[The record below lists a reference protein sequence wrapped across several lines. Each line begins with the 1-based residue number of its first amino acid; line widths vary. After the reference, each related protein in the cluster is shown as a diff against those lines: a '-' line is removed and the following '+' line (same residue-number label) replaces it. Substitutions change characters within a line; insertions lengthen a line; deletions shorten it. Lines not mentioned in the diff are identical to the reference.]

1 VTDRAEQ
8 VLAGAGIAFAVAL
21 AAAGL
26 IDDAETRAYLLGL
39 AGFFLAA
46 FVGAL
51 RAALRSVEGETAP
64 LSATAVIGGSVVP
77 VLYVTLA
84 AAYYDAR
91 GGSESGVNVDSFAF
105 AACFPQAA
113 VLAAAG
119 TVMTRTGAV
128 SVLLG
133 RAGQALAPIQLAL
146 PLVLFSATGD
156 LAIGLALG
164 LFAVWV
170 ALTAAF
176 LLRPPP
182 PAAPTTNGHP
192 PRY

>member
-1 VTDRAEQ
+1 MTDRAEQ

-21 AAAGL
+21 AAAAL

-39 AGFFLAA
+39 AAFLLAA

-51 RAALRSVEGETAP
+51 RAALRSAEGETAP

-77 VLYVTLA
+77 VLYLLLA
-84 AAYYDAR
+84 TDYYDR
-91 GGSESGVNVDSFAF
+91 PGYSESSGNLDSFAF

-119 TVMTRTGAV
+119 TVMARTGAV
-128 SVLLG
+128 SVVLG

-146 PLVLFSATGD
+146 PLVLFSNTDDFVIA
-156 LAIGLALG
+156 LALG

-170 ALTAAF
+170 AATGAL

-182 PAAPTTNGHP
+182 PVAPTTNGRPH
-192 PRY
+192 

>member
-1 VTDRAEQ
+1 MTDRAEQ

-21 AAAGL
+21 AAAAL
-26 IDDAETRAYLLGL
+26 IDDGETRAYLLGL
-39 AGFFLAA
+39 AAFFLAA

-77 VLYVTLA
+77 VLYVLLA
-84 AAYYDAR
+84 SFYYDSR
-91 GGSESGVNVDSFAF
+91 GSFESSTQIGSFAF

-119 TVMTRTGAV
+119 TVMARTGAV
-128 SVLLG
+128 SVALG

-146 PLVLFSATGD
+146 PLVLFSNTDD
-156 LAIGLALG
+156 LVIALALG

-170 ALTAAF
+170 SVTGAL

-182 PAAPTTNGHP
+182 PAVPATNGHP
-192 PRY
+192 PR

>member
-1 VTDRAEQ
+1 VTERAEQ
-8 VLAGAGIAFAVAL
+8 VLAGAGVAFAVAL

-26 IDDAETRAYLLGL
+26 IDDREADAYLLGL
-39 AGFFLAA
+39 AAFFLIA

-51 RAALRSVEGETAP
+51 RAALRSAEGETAP

-84 AAYYDAR
+84 ASYYNLR
-91 GGSESGVNVDSFAF
+91 GDLAGDVNVDSVAF

-119 TVMTRTGAV
+119 TVMAQTGAV
-128 SVLLG
+128 SVPLG

-146 PLVLFSATGD
+146 PLVLYSSAGD
-156 LAIGLALG
+156 FAIALALG

-170 ALTAAF
+170 AAAGVL
-176 LLRPPP
+176 LLRTQEPE
-182 PAAPTTNGHP
+182 PAPTNGHRP
-192 PRY
+192 H

>member
-21 AAAGL
+21 AAAAL
-26 IDDAETRAYLLGL
+26 IDDGETRAYLLGL
-39 AGFFLAA
+39 AAFFLAA

-77 VLYVTLA
+77 VLYLLLA
-84 AAYYDAR
+84 TDYYDR
-91 GGSESGVNVDSFAF
+91 PGYSESSGNLDSFAF

-119 TVMTRTGAV
+119 TVMARTGAV
-128 SVLLG
+128 SVVLG
-133 RAGQALAPIQLAL
+133 RAGQALAPIQLAF
-146 PLVLFSATGD
+146 PLVLFSNTDDFVIA
-156 LAIGLALG
+156 LALG

-170 ALTAAF
+170 AVAGAL

-182 PAAPTTNGHP
+182 PAVPPTNGHP
-192 PRY
+192 PR